1 MLSLECVTERKE
13 IKMKKVKKYLSE
25 VANNITPY
33 QWEEGVTE
41 KALRFDANTMPFP
54 PKCMD
59 DFLDNLKINCP
70 INEYADPAYTK
81 LKQLIAKYES
91 VNPEMITVTNSSDE
105 AIDIL
110 AKVFLNPGD
119 YFITTPPTYEMFT
132 IQCEINRGVML
143 PVPLKKETWEVD
155 SKEIIKKS
163 RQPKVKLI
171 FLVNPNNPTTS
182 IIPEETVENIVNK
195 SDAIVVVDE
204 VYREFCGKSAVPL
217 LKKYKNLVILRSFSK
232 FAALAGAR
240 IGYLIAD
247 KKLSEK
253 FDAIRFPM
261 GVSFLSY
268 KLAEKV
274 LENDK
279 NWIKQQTNM
288 TIRER
293 KRLTNELTKLGFF
306 VYPSFANFLLVKVG
320 KTAADLCQKLRQKN
334 IIVRD
339 RSSKKYLEGCI
350 RITVRSKNEND
361 QLLKTLEEIL

>member
-1 MLSLECVTERKE
+1 
-13 IKMKKVKKYLSE
+13 MKKIKKYLSK
-25 VANNITPY
+25 VATNIIPY
-33 QWEEGVTE
+33 QWEEGVSGQS
-41 KALRFDANTMPFP
+41 LRFDANTMPFP

-59 DFLDNLKINCP
+59 EFLDNLKNNCP
-70 INEYADPAYTK
+70 INEYADPSYVR

-91 VNPEMITVTNSSDE
+91 VNPEMITVTNSGDE
-105 AIDIL
+105 VIDIL
-110 AKVFLNPGD
+110 AKAFLNPGD

-143 PVPLKKETWEVD
+143 PIPLKKESWEVN
-155 SKEIIKKS
+155 SEAIIKKS
-163 RQPKVKLI
+163 QSPKVKLI
-171 FLVNPNNPTTS
+171 FLVNPNNPTAST
-182 IIPEETVENIVNK
+182 IPEDTIENIVNQ

-204 VYREFCGKSAVPL
+204 VYREFYGKSVVSL
-217 LKKYKNLVILRSFSK
+217 LRKYKNLVILRSFSK

-268 KLAEKV
+268 KLAEIV
-274 LENDK
+274 LEKDN

-288 TIRER
+288 IIRER
-293 KRLTNELTKLGFF
+293 EILTKELTKLGFN

-339 RSSKKYLEGCI
+339 RSSKKYLEGCV
-350 RITVRSKNEND
+350 RITVRSPKENS
-361 QLLKTLEEIL
+361 QLLKTLEEVL

>member
-1 MLSLECVTERKE
+1 MSGK
-13 IKMKKVKKYLSE
+13 S
-25 VANNITPY
+25 
-33 QWEEGVTE
+33 
-41 KALRFDANTMPFP
+41 LRFDANTLPYP
-54 PKCMD
+54 PACINA
-59 DFLDNLKINCP
+59 FLENLKKNCP

-91 VNPEMITVTNSSDE
+91 VNPEMITVTNSGDE

-110 AKVFLNPGD
+110 AKSFLNPGD

-143 PVPLKKETWEVD
+143 PIPLKKETWEVN
-155 SKEIIKKS
+155 SEAIIKKS
-163 RQPKVKLI
+163 QNRRVKLI
-171 FLVNPNNPTTS
+171 FLVNPNNPTAS
-182 IIPEETVENIVNK
+182 IIPGKIIKDIVK
-195 SDAIVVVDE
+195 ESDAIVVVDE
-204 VYREFCGKSAVPL
+204 VYREFYGKSAVPL
-217 LKKYKNLVILRSFSK
+217 LQKYKNIVILRSFSK

-268 KLAEKV
+268 KLAEIV
-274 LENDK
+274 LEKDK

-288 TIRER
+288 IIRER
-293 KRLTNELTKLGFF
+293 KRLTNDLTNLGFF

-339 RSSKKYLEGCI
+339 RSSKKYLEGCV
-350 RITVRSKNEND
+350 RITVRSPNENN
-361 QLLKTLEEIL
+361 QLLKTFEEII